1 MIWMSKG
8 IPCLAKP
15 FDIRRRIKVFI
26 KKRTVQKKYLT
37 DICFAEFFS
46 GKRGEEH
53 EQYVWTGDEVF

>member
-8 IPCLAKP
+8 YAKHGIP
-15 FDIRRRIKVFI
+15 FDIRSRIKVFI

>member
-1 MIWMSKG
+1 MMIFLIVMS
-8 IPCLAKP
+8 
-15 FDIRRRIKVFI
+15 RSRIKVFI